1 MAIHHDLGAKGEEL
15 AAEWLKK
22 KGYKIQH
29 RNWRVSTLE
38 IDIIAEKEGCL
49 HFVEVKSR
57 NHSPFGHPEDG
68 VGRQK
73 FKALQRA
80 ADVYMQMHHRPAWIQ
95 YDVLAITFFRDKEPE
110 FFLLEDVFL

>member
-1 MAIHHDLGAKGEEL
+1 MALHHDLGVKGEDL
-15 AAEWLKK
+15 AAEWLKN
-22 KGYKIQH
+22 KGYRIRH

-49 HFVEVKSR
+49 HFVEVKAR
-57 NHSPFGHPEDG
+57 RQSPFGHPEES

-80 ADVYMQMHHRPAWIQ
+80 ADLYMEKHGRPKWIQ
-95 YDVLAITFFRDKEPE
+95 YDVLAITFIKNAEPE